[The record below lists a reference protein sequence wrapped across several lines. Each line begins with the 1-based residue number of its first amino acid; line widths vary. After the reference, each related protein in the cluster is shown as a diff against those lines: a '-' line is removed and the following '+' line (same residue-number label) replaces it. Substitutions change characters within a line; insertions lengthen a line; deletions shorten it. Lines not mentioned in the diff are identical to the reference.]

1 MDLPALKARI
11 RPLATLDL
19 ENIVK
24 FLDAQSTTAGDRFLE
39 EFFDA
44 ANLLSEMPR
53 LGPVRR
59 TRGRLKGLRSWPL
72 KKFQSYLIFYLPIEN
87 GIEVVRVFHGAK
99 DIARELRK

>member
-1 MDLPALKARI
+1 MDPPALKARI
-11 RPLATLDL
+11 RPLATQDL

-24 FLDAQSTTAGDRFLE
+24 FLDGQSTTAGDNFLE
-39 EFFDA
+39 EFFHA
-44 ANLLSEMPR
+44 ANLLTEMPR

>member
-24 FLDAQSTTAGDRFLE
+24 FLDTQSTTAGDRFLE
-39 EFFDA
+39 EFFHA
-44 ANLLSEMPR
+44 ANLLAEMPR

-72 KKFQSYLIFYLPIEN
+72 KKFQSYLIFYLPIES

-99 DIARELRK
+99 DIARELRT